1 MDKTE
6 YLKNYKQYYYHKTR
20 KIVTFPLLLDEHSLL
35 LSRAEKCS
43 LTANAMAKEVVLN
56 FLENSPQTFQT
67 QEQKAFLQEYM
78 RISRGIATNINQIA
92 HSSNMGEIIDI
103 NLLISSLKKYEAEFR
118 SLVTKLNQ

>member
-1 MDKTE
+1 MDKKT
-6 YLKNYKQYYYHKTR
+6 YAQQYKKYYYNKTR

-43 LTANAMAKEVVLN
+43 LTANAMAKDVVQN

-78 RISRGIATNINQIA
+78 RISRGIANNINQMA
-92 HSSNMGEIIDI
+92 HSSNMGQMIDI
-103 NLLISSLKKYEAEFR
+103 NILISALKKYEVEFR
-118 SLVTKLNQ
+118 NLVTKLNQ